1 MLQWVT
7 LHYKIL
13 QKQSNLKTC
22 LKVAQEVI
30 SLKKVISC
38 SKNFCVPEKKLL
50 YFERLNNKCTR
61 HFNQQRNLFTMRI
74 RFLESTNLTVSFAV
88 LRALREQT
96 YQKVQRIKFAELEK
110 NLKMNTTKPNQ
121 IYIIIERSISLDI
134 SLRILLEAHSDIF
147 NKVDTQ

>member
-1 MLQWVT
+1 MLQWVA

-13 QKQSNLKTC
+13 QKQSNLRTC

-30 SLKKVISC
+30 SLKKMISC

-61 HFNQQRNLFTMRI
+61 HLNQQPNLFTMHI

-88 LRALREQT
+88 LRALSAQT

-110 NLKMNTTKPNQ
+110 NLKMKRTKPNQ
-121 IYIIIERSISLDI
+121 IYIVIERSISLDI
-134 SLRILLEAHSDIF
+134 SL
-147 NKVDTQ
+147 